1 MEKAL
6 DKQRLIEKIEA
17 ARRKLNDSIDAKKD
31 YDTIYRYS
39 VELDQLIELYITFFL
54 KNSCHFI

>member
-17 ARRKLNDSIDAKKD
+17 ARRKLNHSIDAKKD

-39 VELDQLIELYITFFL
+39 VELDQLIELYIVAGY
-54 KNSCHFI
+54 